1 MNKKLFIIIITSL
14 LVLTGLFYLRKNA
27 SPQVGGESIVVMARE
42 EDKDLMDG
50 LVETKA
56 LYDQEH
62 KVFDGK
68 GLRVNITREAL
79 DQVFGQAGDLEEEA
93 INFIEVLMNKIDIDS
108 KYEEDYKSA
117 VRDSMLEYGIEDEE
131 KIKLMEESIEIY
143 R

>member
-27 SPQVGGESIVVMARE
+27 SQQVGGESIVVMARE

-68 GLRVNITREAL
+68 GLRVNIPREAL
-79 DQVFGQAGDLEEEA
+79 DQVFGQDGDLEEEA